1 MALVVKSLVANAGN
15 IRDSGSIPGSGRSL
29 GGGHSNPL
37 QCSCLGP
44 MDREAWKAIFHW
56 GVESMFPLLHYGEAS
71 DHSRSGVTWLL
82 KLYKGIQLLPSFLVM
97 LTLGT
102 CPHDGGRPSSSK
114 EVLLTAPSEVVTDS
128 HSNHQTW
135 RAVSVWMSGVLA
147 MELPQL
153 RSWCG
158 EEVSLT
164 YPSRIPNWPT
174 EPEST
179 VIAALYHS
187 VSFHAAMV
195 AQQLAWRKRSGNN
208 ESLYPILLRSK
219 IRLGGSFTSFWK
231 WVLSVKCPK
240 VFWDGK

>member
-1 MALVVKSLVANAGN
+1 MKSKVILGIEERGKVEERLRQYDWLHFPVKGTLLFLTMYL
-15 IRDSGSIPGSGRSL
+15 DTF
-29 GGGHSNPL
+29 
-37 QCSCLGP
+37 
-44 MDREAWKAIFHW
+44 FHW

-174 EPEST
+174 EPAST

-208 ESLYPILLRSK
+208 ES
-219 IRLGGSFTSFWK
+219 
-231 WVLSVKCPK
+231 
-240 VFWDGK
+240 

>member
-1 MALVVKSLVANAGN
+1 MKSKVILGIEERGKVEERLRQYDWLHFPVKGTLLFLTMYLDTFSIEGWSLCSLFSIMERLLTTLEAVLRDFWNYTRGFSFCLVFLWCSLLEPAPWW
-15 IRDSGSIPGSGRSL
+15 RTP
-29 GGGHSNPL
+29 
-37 QCSCLGP
+37 
-44 MDREAWKAIFHW
+44 K
-56 GVESMFPLLHYGEAS
+56 
-71 DHSRSGVTWLL
+71 
-82 KLYKGIQLLPSFLVM
+82 QLE
-97 LTLGT
+97 
-102 CPHDGGRPSSSK
+102 

-147 MELPQL
+147 MESPQL

-174 EPEST
+174 EPAST

-208 ESLYPILLRSK
+208 ES
-219 IRLGGSFTSFWK
+219 
-231 WVLSVKCPK
+231 
-240 VFWDGK
+240 